1 MYQNLGYPILEKIF
15 PRAGETYV
23 TVELPDAVAMILAL
37 LFVTATFFL
46 PSPTPLD
53 AAGPGTP
60 DPVQP
65 QLVAAQSFSS
75 VLVGVQERLQDGHL
89 LNFTSDPPTI
99 LDENET
105 EPQVENST
113 PPAIEYDDDELVR
126 LVEDNSVSL
135 MLLSLQNMYALYAWD
150 EKLAQ
155 ESGAELQKFAAPLLG
170 ESAGLDLSDD
180 GKSLKASFTAALE
193 SYEAA
198 GRMLQGDTHLN
209 STVVDGALEA
219 NRQGSDHL
227 REAFGYLQHPV
238 LDAPDEIAAITL
250 SLPPVS
256 DESASWGELG
266 LMQRYVYEDHY
277 CANDISLML
286 ESARSI
292 SVFHLLD
299 GEGSMVTAE
308 PGRMFLL
315 VEVKVTNLGHKG
327 DNRVYTIQTPALQ
340 DFTLRYRGTT
350 YAPMT
355 LPSGT
360 SLGEP
365 YAAVTLNR
373 HEVKKGYIVFNVPVA
388 LTLDESSVQ
397 VKLDGASP
405 VWVLGKTP

>member
-1 MYQNLGYPILEKIF
+1 MD
-15 PRAGETYV
+15 
-23 TVELPDAVAMILAL
+23 LPDAVTTILAL

-46 PSPTPLD
+46 PPPTPLD
-53 AAGPGTP
+53 ATGPGTP

-65 QLVAAQSFSS
+65 QPVAAQNLSS

-89 LNFTSDPPTI
+89 LNFTSGSPTI

-113 PPAIEYDDDELVR
+113 PDVIEYDDDELVR

-155 ESGAELQKFAAPLLG
+155 ESGAELQKFAAILLG

-180 GKSLKASFTAALE
+180 GESLKASFTAALE
-193 SYEAA
+193 LYEAA
-198 GRMLQGDTHLN
+198 GRMLQGDTPLN
-209 STVVDGALEA
+209 STIVDGAFEA
-219 NRQGSDHL
+219 NRQGSNHL

-238 LDAPDEIAAITL
+238 LDAPEEIVAVTL

-256 DESASWGELG
+256 AGSASWEELA
-266 LMQRYVYEDHY
+266 LMQRYVYEDRY
-277 CANDISLML
+277 RANDISLML
-286 ESARSI
+286 ESARFI
-292 SVFHLLD
+292 RVFHMLD
-299 GEGSMVTAE
+299 GQGNMVAAE

-327 DNRVYTIQTPALQ
+327 DNRVYTIRTPALK

-355 LPSGT
+355 LAPGT

-365 YAAVTLNR
+365 YAAATLNR
-373 HEVKKGYIVFNVPVA
+373 YEVKKGYVVFDVPMA

-405 VWVLGKTP
+405 VWALGKTP